1 MRDILGSS
9 VPGLKG
15 KTVRI
20 QKDGVQPDMVPVP
33 KHIQDHYQEIILA
46 IDIMHVNQI
55 PFLIPTSRHIHYHTA
70 SVFPSMNGDIIVS
83 AF

>member
-1 MRDILGSS
+1 METAQKNLLNNSPITPRDVRLRRDILGPS

-15 KTVRI
+15 KTVWK

-46 IDIMHVNQI
+46 INIMHVN
-55 PFLIPTSRHIHYHTA
+55 
-70 SVFPSMNGDIIVS
+70 
-83 AF
+83 